1 MSQANNST
9 TQFELFPEGGKNT
22 YQAPIGRSNPR
33 KIILSTEH
41 LIGGCIVLIVA
52 GVVCFC
58 LGVQQGQK
66 RVQAGQVAQKN
77 VADISDENAII
88 VRSDEP
94 KVEVLEIPPVIEE
107 SIQEVVEVPE
117 EKIEILD
124 IELPPEVPEFSGYT
138 IQVASFEKESSA
150 KQEALNL
157 QKKGF
162 ETSIMQKG
170 RHSIVCVGKFSDRQ
184 DAKKFSKRLKDK
196 YKDFIVRRL

>member
-1 MSQANNST
+1 MSQTHNST

-22 YQAPIGRSNPR
+22 YQAPVGRSNPR
-33 KIILSTEH
+33 QIVLSTEH
-41 LIGGCIVLIVA
+41 LIGSCIILIVA

-66 RVQAGQVAQKN
+66 RVQAAGLAMKN
-77 VADISDENAII
+77 IADISDENAII

-94 KVEVLEIPPVIEE
+94 KVEVLEIPPVVEE
-107 SIQEVVEVPE
+107 SIPEVAELPE

-138 IQVASFEKESSA
+138 IQVASFKKEASA
-150 KQEALNL
+150 KKEAMNL

-170 RHSIVCVGKFSDRQ
+170 QHSIVCVGKFSDRQ